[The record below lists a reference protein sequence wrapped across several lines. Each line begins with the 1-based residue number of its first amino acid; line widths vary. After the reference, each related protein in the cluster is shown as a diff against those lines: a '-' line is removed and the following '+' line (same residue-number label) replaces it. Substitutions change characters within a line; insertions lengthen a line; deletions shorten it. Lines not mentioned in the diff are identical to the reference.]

1 MMNTYDKAKGAFSM
15 PPIPWKR
22 GFDDGV
28 AGANLCPYPAM
39 SRDAWAW
46 SSGYVE
52 GSAAVVIA
60 ARVMSDFE
68 GARDAKSTH

>member
-1 MMNTYDKAKGAFSM
+1 MINTYNRAKAAFSM
-15 PPIPWKR
+15 PPIAWKR

-52 GSAAVVIA
+52 GSSAAAIA

-68 GARDAKSTH
+68 GAHHAKSAR

>member
-1 MMNTYDKAKGAFSM
+1 MMNKSPVLSM

-28 AGANLCPYPAM
+28 SGANLCPYDPM
-39 SRDAWAW
+39 TIDSWAW

-52 GSAAVVIA
+52 GSAAVRNA
-60 ARVMSDFE
+60 AALMAEKR
-68 GARDAKSTH
+68 GGRDHAKSAS